1 MTAPL
6 GAPATAAA
14 PAVDLSNCDR
24 EPIHIP
30 GLIQPHGALMALDA
44 DLRVTYASDNL
55 ATLLPGAPGLGEVAT
70 PAHFEDP
77 AVHALLTQA
86 ARSTAPADA
95 PESRHTVIQVGGR
108 RFDLLVHAAQGR
120 LMAEFESRPPAHG
133 AHDYGPGLHAAVK
146 RFRQQTHVLGL
157 LQDAVHM
164 VRELT
169 GFDRV
174 MAYRFRADDSG
185 DIVAEERDAA
195 LDPYLGWRFPA
206 SDIPAQAR
214 RLYIENTMRLIADVG
229 STPVAVRA
237 APGVDQPLDMSHGVL
252 RSVSPIHIE
261 YLQNIGVG
269 ASMSLSIVLEGR
281 LWGMLA
287 CHHRTPRQVPY
298 VTRAAC
304 DVLADLL
311 AAHVQAQLTAEQLAE
326 ERLHERLRARLLN
339 QVQYA
344 VQPAQVLMAEAAE
357 IARVFDADAVLAT
370 NHAGLHCH
378 GDVPVALRAQL
389 LRWLMAQELAGEP
402 VLVTSSLSELA
413 PELREHLDGWAGL
426 MAISYQPRAQ
436 AA

>member
-1 MTAPL
+1 M
-6 GAPATAAA
+6 
-14 PAVDLSNCDR
+14 
-24 EPIHIP
+24 
-30 GLIQPHGALMALDA
+30 
-44 DLRVTYASDNL
+44 
-55 ATLLPGAPGLGEVAT
+55 
-70 PAHFEDP
+70 F
-77 AVHALLTQA
+77 
-86 ARSTAPADA
+86 
-95 PESRHTVIQVGGR
+95 
-108 RFDLLVHAAQGR
+108 
-120 LMAEFESRPPAHG
+120 
-133 AHDYGPGLHAAVK
+133 
-146 RFRQQTHVLGL
+146 LGL

-304 DVLADLL
+304 D
-311 AAHVQAQLTAEQLAE
+311 
-326 ERLHERLRARLLN
+326 
-339 QVQYA
+339 
-344 VQPAQVLMAEAAE
+344 
-357 IARVFDADAVLAT
+357 
-370 NHAGLHCH
+370 
-378 GDVPVALRAQL
+378 
-389 LRWLMAQELAGEP
+389 
-402 VLVTSSLSELA
+402 
-413 PELREHLDGWAGL
+413 
-426 MAISYQPRAQ
+426 
-436 AA
+436 